1 MAAETRLPAR
11 LKPGD
16 KIYHNKVMHVI
27 VCPAGHERVED
38 FVGNVTLVPRWE
50 IAPATRQGSAKKSAK
65 TFAKPEH
72 HIFKDLII

>member
-1 MAAETRLPAR
+1 MAAETTLSPR

-27 VCPAGHERVED
+27 VRPAGHERVED
-38 FVGNVTLVPRWE
+38 FTGNVTLVPRWE

-65 TFAKPEH
+65 TFAKAEH
-72 HIFKDLII
+72 NIFKDLKI